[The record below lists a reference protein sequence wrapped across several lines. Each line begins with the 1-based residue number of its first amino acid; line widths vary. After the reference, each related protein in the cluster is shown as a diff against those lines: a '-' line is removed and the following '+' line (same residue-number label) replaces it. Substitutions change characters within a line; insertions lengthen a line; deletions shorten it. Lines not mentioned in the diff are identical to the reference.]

1 MARMNGF
8 AGELS
13 QRPIS
18 MPHFNLAPLDDS
30 EERKEL
36 ARKLAE
42 ARTVRAGAEAWAQ
55 MARAQSFTA
64 WVAVGRA
71 LSIGK
76 QHCLHATGARN
87 TRDRRYC
94 LAFSKWMKACGFTG
108 ITPSVRSHAIEVF
121 EHLQDIETWRKN
133 LSDRQRRRLIHPLAV
148 LRRWRAATMPEGK
161 SLTHLRCDA
170 RAALKHFLTCLRKLP
185 TNEASMLMAEMLSQT
200 RGAVADVAA

>member
-8 AGELS
+8 AEELP

-18 MPHFNLAPLDDS
+18 MPRFNLPDIDDS

-76 QHCLHATGARN
+76 QHCLRATGANGVRN
-87 TRDRRYC
+87 RRYC
-94 LAFSKWMKACGFTG
+94 LMFSKWMKARGFTG
-108 ITPSVRSHAIEVF
+108 MTPSVKSHAIEVY
-121 EHLQDIETWRKN
+121 EHLQDIEAWRKT

-148 LRRWRAATMPEGK
+148 LRRWRAATLPEGK

-185 TNEASMLMAEMLSQT
+185 ATEAGALMDEMLAQT
-200 RGAVADVAA
+200 TTVIADAA